1 MVSSEVANMKCIF
14 AYRKR
19 AFLNPAS
26 TGYTSY
32 IHAVVESSHDG
43 EYQYGGNLLYIADC
57 TRVIS
62 LEFFIGNARARRL
75 SLKKINLL
83 IEVLTSF
90 RDALAK
96 EIASIEQSK

>member
-1 MVSSEVANMKCIF
+1 MKSVY

-26 TGYTSY
+26 TGQTSY

-43 EYQYGGNLLYIADC
+43 EYPWGSNLLFIADC
-57 TRVIS
+57 KRVIS
-62 LEFFIGNARARRL
+62 LEFFLGNARSRRY
-75 SLKKINLL
+75 SLAKINLL
-83 IEVLTSF
+83 INVLTRF

-96 EIASIEQSK
+96 EIAAIEK